1 VERTGRGKPRLGGL
15 ELFRAKGREN
25 LKRVSRRIQPCSE
38 VSVEVREVG
47 IDGKRMAKALEADE
61 RLRES

>member
-1 VERTGRGKPRLGGL
+1 VDLNRFALKG
-15 ELFRAKGREN
+15 AKTSCE
-25 LKRVSRRIQPCSE
+25 
-38 VSVEVREVG
+38 SVEDEFFDVKLRWSAKVFR